1 MKHTADVLDG
11 RKEGRVSSDE
21 VLQSACRDVA
31 TYTNAN
37 RVSIWHFEKQEKIL
51 HCDCCFDVDEDSFS
65 SGQRLA
71 SKDCPKYFKA
81 ILTEQLIIAPDA
93 RRHSATDELT
103 DTYFVENDICSLLD
117 LMIHEDFKPMG
128 VICCENGGSQR
139 EWRDEDI
146 SYLRQMG
153 TLISFNFKR
162 DQSYTP
168 TVRPAQR
175 YRPRGSAGL
184 RRRPC

>member
-1 MKHTADVLDG
+1 MWMKIPFPA
-11 RKEGRVSSDE
+11 
-21 VLQSACRDVA
+21 A
-31 TYTNAN
+31 
-37 RVSIWHFEKQEKIL
+37 
-51 HCDCCFDVDEDSFS
+51 

-103 DTYFVENDICSLLD
+103 DTYFVENDIYSLLD
-117 LMIHEDFKPMG
+117 LMIHEDFKLMG
-128 VICCENGGSQR
+128 VICCENAGSQR

-184 RRRPC
+184 KRRPC